1 MKKFFISFLISILSC
16 NLAFASNI
24 QQVPPGT
31 VIMSMA
37 TVTPTGYLQAYG
49 QSVLRSSYPQ
59 LFNALSISITANT
72 TNSSACLTSPS
83 STLYLAVGARV
94 EGTNITSG
102 TTIAGLPG
110 TCSSGQIQMSA
121 NATGT
126 TSSVTVT
133 VISTGAADTTHFN
146 IPDCR
151 GRVVAGMDTLGGS
164 AAGRLNQAETQG
176 VVGSGL
182 ANSGGEQGHT
192 QTISELVSHS
202 HAAKPNNFLGGTTY
216 ILTLDPVNY
225 DTGTGYDSSVTY
237 GGTSYIAGLMFETDY
252 KGGGSAFNVVQPTI
266 VMNCLIKT

>member
-37 TVTPTGYLQAYG
+37 TVTPTGYLQAFG

-72 TNSSACLTSPS
+72 TNLSACLTSPS

-102 TTIAGLPG
+102 TTIAGIPG
-110 TCSSGQIQMSA
+110 TCSAGQIQMSA

-151 GRVVAGMDTLGGS
+151 GRIIAGMDTLGGS
-164 AAGRLNQAETQG
+164 AASRLTKSTTQG
-176 VVGSGL
+176 VDGSGL
-182 ANSGGEQGHT
+182 ANSGGQQSHV
-192 QTISELVSHS
+192 QTTAEMVSHTHQVAGTTRS
-202 HAAKPNNFLGGTTY
+202 SDQDFSQPTNTGVAGWSGTFLGFFT
-216 ILTLDPVNY
+216 N
-225 DTGTGYDSSVTY
+225 TGNGANQLLSSTGSS
-237 GGTSYIAGLMFETDY
+237 
-252 KGGGSAFNVVQPTI
+252 SAFNVVQPTI
-266 VMNCLIKT
+266 VMNCLIKI